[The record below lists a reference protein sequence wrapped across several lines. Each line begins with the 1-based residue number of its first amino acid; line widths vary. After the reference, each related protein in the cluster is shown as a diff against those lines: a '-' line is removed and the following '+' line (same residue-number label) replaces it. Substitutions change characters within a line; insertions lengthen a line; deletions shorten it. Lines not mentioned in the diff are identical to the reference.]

1 MSSLLVYLPNA
12 GIMVDASRMSRRK
25 REGIGEILVEKKKKK
40 IQASK
45 RDAITIIEC
54 DLIFIVRSNNLYR
67 FRYFCPAELGLEQ
80 KVKKTS

>member
-1 MSSLLVYLPNA
+1 
-12 GIMVDASRMSRRK
+12 MSRRK
-25 REGIGEILVEKKKKK
+25 REGIGEILVEGKKKKKK

-80 KVKKTS
+80 KVKKTN

>member
-1 MSSLLVYLPNA
+1 
-12 GIMVDASRMSRRK
+12 MSRRK
-25 REGIGEILVEKKKKK
+25 REGIGEILVEEKKKKK

-67 FRYFCPAELGLEQ
+67 FRYFYPAELGLEQ
-80 KVKKTS
+80 KVKKTN

>member
-1 MSSLLVYLPNA
+1 
-12 GIMVDASRMSRRK
+12 MSRRK
-25 REGIGEILVEKKKKK
+25 REGIGEILVEGKKKKKK

-67 FRYFCPAELGLEQ
+67 FRYFCPTELDLEQ

>member
-1 MSSLLVYLPNA
+1 
-12 GIMVDASRMSRRK
+12 MSRRK
-25 REGIGEILVEKKKKK
+25 REGIGEILVEGKKKK

-80 KVKKTS
+80 KVKKIS